1 MPRRADVTV
10 VIRIERPQFHGRN
23 GSVPAVIHHLGPGA
37 FHLAGYL
44 SIDRQRAIVEQCR
57 ALIEGDVP
65 AYVPVVRGGGRMHVR
80 MLCLG
85 RHWNGKTYTY
95 EPTRSDF
102 DGQPVPPLP
111 GGVRRARAGIWP
123 ARSDMSVE
131 ADLCIL
137 NYYDADGRMGLH
149 QDKDESA
156 AVDRGG
162 CAGGL
167 RLARR
172 RGAVPVR
179 RHETA
184 RPGRGAAARVRRRR
198 SCSAVLRGCG
208 ITASRAF
215 CPAPRRPASRSAAGS
230 I

>member
-1 MPRRADVTV
+1 
-10 VIRIERPQFHGRN
+10 
-23 GSVPAVIHHLGPGA
+23 VIHDLGPGA

-65 AYVPVVRGGGRMHVR
+65 AYVPIVRGGGRMHVR

-111 GGVRRARAGIWP
+111 AELAALARDVAAAVGMP
-123 ARSDMSVE
+123 MQP
-131 ADLCIL
+131 DLCIL

-149 QDKDESA
+149 QDKDEGARSLA
-156 AVDRGG
+156 AGVPVVSLSLGDAARFLFGG
-162 CAGGL
+162 TRRRDPVQPL
-167 RLARR
+167 RLESGDGFVFGGPARLR
-172 RGAVPVR
+172 YHGVSRIL
-179 RHETA
+179 
-184 RPGRGAAARVRRRR
+184 PGTSPPGLEISGRFNLTFRQYDVSPIDG
-198 SCSAVLRGCG
+198 
-208 ITASRAF
+208 T
-215 CPAPRRPASRSAAGS
+215 
-230 I
+230 

>member
-1 MPRRADVTV
+1 M
-10 VIRIERPQFHGRN
+10 
-23 GSVPAVIHHLGPGA
+23 IHHLGPGA

-102 DGQPVPPLP
+102 DGKPVPPLP
-111 GGVRRARAGIWP
+111 EEFAALARDLA
-123 ARSDMSVE
+123 AAVDMSVE

-149 QDKDESA
+149 QDKDEGARSLA
-156 AVDRGG
+156 AGVPVVSLSLGDAARFLFGG
-162 CAGGL
+162 TRRRDPVEAL
-167 RLARR
+167 RLESGDGFVFGGPARLR
-172 RGAVPVR
+172 YHGVSRILPG
-179 RHETA
+179 TA
-184 RPGRGAAARVRRRR
+184 PPGLEISGRFNLTFRQYDV
-198 SCSAVLRGCG
+198 
-208 ITASRAF
+208 
-215 CPAPRRPASRSAAGS
+215 AG
-230 I
+230 